1 MLLRFWLFCAASRF
15 PRSSSHRVNS
25 RQVSHPS
32 ALLHFANSL
41 QNGAD
46 PGAGSSTPPPA
57 SIVGA
62 TAASLLFGCCNGT
75 NILQAVFSAATTQ
88 LCPAPNRH
96 GAKLSVPS
104 NNAHALHFR
113 FFFAINP
120 PYSPVHTPTAHIPFP
135 AQKSQTKPF
144 LPSFPSALKNTS
156 PQWLQRL
163 KAGSN
168 FSRGGFAPAPI
179 FLRTIKL
186 PRIRIPCKIPLK
198 KPSRF
203 CSSPR
208 ILVAFFKLKSTV
220 QSAVAALVGVGAKG
234 RTMGAPF
241 IAQSFFRRK
250 FARHMPSHT
259 ICIPAILA
267 TCSSISTPR
276 DCVVSPNTYT
286 TSASNIIRKARLK

>member
-1 MLLRFWLFCAASRF
+1 MLLRFWLFCAAKRFSR
-15 PRSSSHRVNS
+15 SASHRVNS

-32 ALLHFANSL
+32 ALLHFAKSL

-46 PGAGSSTPPPA
+46 PGAGSSTPSPA
-57 SIVGA
+57 SILGA
-62 TAASLLFGCCNGT
+62 SACSLLFGCCNGT

-96 GAKLSVPS
+96 GPKLPDPS

-120 PYSPVHTPTAHIPFP
+120 PYCPVHAPTAHIPLP
-135 AQKSQTKPF
+135 AQKSQIKPF
-144 LPSFPSALKNTS
+144 LSSFPSALKNTS

-179 FLRTIKL
+179 FLRTL
-186 PRIRIPCKIPLK
+186 NPPQIRIPCKSPLK

-203 CSSPR
+203 RSSPR
-208 ILVAFFKLKSTV
+208 VLVAFLKLLWMIFT
-220 QSAVAALVGVGAKG
+220 G
-234 RTMGAPF
+234 
-241 IAQSFFRRK
+241 I
-250 FARHMPSHT
+250 
-259 ICIPAILA
+259 
-267 TCSSISTPR
+267 
-276 DCVVSPNTYT
+276 
-286 TSASNIIRKARLK
+286 